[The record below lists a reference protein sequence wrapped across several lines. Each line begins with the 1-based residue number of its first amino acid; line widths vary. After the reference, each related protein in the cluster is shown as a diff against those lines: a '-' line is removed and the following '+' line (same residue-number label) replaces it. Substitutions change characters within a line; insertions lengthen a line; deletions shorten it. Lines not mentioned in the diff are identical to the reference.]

1 MGIGDVETYRGGTI
15 TTVGAYDFRVDYADA
30 TGIARQFHMTNMGD
44 AKAWLDAVRPTTA
57 TLTGLDGLSINAMR
71 PLGNYYSWEVYKGGG
86 VGYTDAGYVVEY
98 RATDGV
104 QQIFPV
110 PYPTR
115 TAAMAKLDDI
125 YDVKPTISQSI
136 STEVQSL
143 ATSLF
148 SPITDAV
155 DSVKRTATGVTSY
168 DGGIGDVSSLWGSLK
183 WYLVIIVVVVA
194 AFILLAVRLN
204 RPSITVGRMK

>member
-15 TTVGAYDFRVDYADA
+15 FTVGAYDFQVDYVDA
-30 TGIARQFHMTNMGD
+30 TGISRQFHMKNMPD
-44 AKAWLDAVRPTTA
+44 AKAWLDAVQPATA

-71 PLGNYYSWEVYKGGG
+71 PLGNYYSWEAYKGGG
-86 VGYTDAGYVVEY
+86 VGYNDAGYTVEY

-110 PYPTR
+110 SYPTR

-125 YDVKPTISQSI
+125 YDVKPTVAQSI
-136 STEVQSL
+136 TTEARNL

-148 SPITDAV
+148 SPIADVV
-155 DSVKRTATGVTSY
+155 DSVKRTTSGVTFY
-168 DGGIGDVSSLWGSLK
+168 DGGIGDVSSIWSSLK

-194 AFILLAVRLN
+194 AFILLAVRIN